1 MIHLYIFLYLDYITF
16 QQKSETENLKMATEI
31 SKYLKQDN
39 IMQQLSETLGRNSA
53 PLVTSAL
60 TAVANNYQL
69 KDATP
74 VSVYT
79 SLMKAAALNLTVDP
93 NLGFAYLVPYKRNFK
108 ENGQWVNVTEAQLQ
122 IGYKGLVQL
131 ALRSG
136 QIKSV
141 NTGTIYESEFKG
153 YNKITGEFTIDE
165 TIIPDEDNDEVAG
178 YFAYVQLVNGGEV
191 KQFSRKKQIEHFAKK
206 YSKAYSYDLD
216 NNKKSS
222 PWSTEFNAMAEKTVL
237 KQVLKFVPMSL
248 EMQEAVS
255 VDENDMK
262 WAKRVDEVTG
272 LEIPDQQQ
280 IENFDKDDYAA
291 KKMEELKAQS
301 QNKQPKEVTA
311 EDF

>member
-1 MIHLYIFLYLDYITF
+1 
-16 QQKSETENLKMATEI
+16 MATEI
-31 SKYLKQDN
+31 SQYLKQDN

-60 TAVANNYQL
+60 TAVATNYQL

-136 QIKSV
+136 QIRSV

-280 IENFDKDDYAA
+280 IENFDKDDYAS

-301 QNKQPKEVTA
+301 QKKKSKEVTA

>member
-1 MIHLYIFLYLDYITF
+1 
-16 QQKSETENLKMATEI
+16 MATEI
-31 SKYLKQDN
+31 SNYLKQDN

-60 TAVANNYQL
+60 TAIANNYQL

-301 QNKQPKEVTA
+301 QKKEPKEVTM
-311 EDF
+311 ENF

>member
-1 MIHLYIFLYLDYITF
+1 MCLYIFLYLDYITF
-16 QQKSETENLKMATEI
+16 QQKSETENLKMANEI
-31 SKYLKQDN
+31 SSYLKQPN

-93 NLGFAYLVPYKRNFK
+93 NLGFAYLVPYKRKFK

-165 TIIPDEDNDEVAG
+165 TIIPDEDKDEVAG
-178 YFAYVQLVNGGEV
+178 YFAYVQLVNGGES
-191 KQFSRKKQIEHFAKK
+191 KQFSRKKQIEYFAKK

-255 VDENDMK
+255 IDENDMK
-262 WAKRVDEVTG
+262 WAKRVDEETG

-301 QNKQPKEVTA
+301 QKKEPKEVTM

>member
-1 MIHLYIFLYLDYITF
+1 
-16 QQKSETENLKMATEI
+16 MATEI
-31 SKYLKQDN
+31 SNYLKQDN

-191 KQFSRKKQIEHFAKK
+191 KQFSRKKQIERFAKK

-301 QNKQPKEVTA
+301 QKKEPKEVTM

>member
-1 MIHLYIFLYLDYITF
+1 
-16 QQKSETENLKMATEI
+16 MATEI

-165 TIIPDEDNDEVAG
+165 TIIPDEDKDEVAG

-262 WAKRVDEVTG
+262 WAKRVDEETG
-272 LEIPDQQQ
+272 LEIPDQHQ

-301 QNKQPKEVTA
+301 QNKEPKEVTM

>member
-1 MIHLYIFLYLDYITF
+1 
-16 QQKSETENLKMATEI
+16 MATEI
-31 SKYLKQDN
+31 SNYLKQDN

-165 TIIPDEDNDEVAG
+165 TIIPDEDKDEVAG

-301 QNKQPKEVTA
+301 QKKEPKEVTM
-311 EDF
+311 ENF

>member
-1 MIHLYIFLYLDYITF
+1 
-16 QQKSETENLKMATEI
+16 MATEI

-301 QNKQPKEVTA
+301 QKKEPKEVTM
-311 EDF
+311 ENF

>member
-1 MIHLYIFLYLDYITF
+1 
-16 QQKSETENLKMATEI
+16 MATEI

-60 TAVANNYQL
+60 TAIANNYQL

-74 VSVYT
+74 VSVLT
-79 SLMKAAALNLTVDP
+79 ALMKAAALNLTVDP

-141 NTGTIYESEFKG
+141 NTGTIYDSEFKG

-165 TIIPDEDNDEVAG
+165 TIIPDEDKDEVAG
-178 YFAYVQLVNGGEV
+178 YFAYVQLINGGEV

-262 WAKRVDEVTG
+262 WAKRVDEETG

-291 KKMEELKAQS
+291 KKMEELKTQS
-301 QNKQPKEVTA
+301 QKKEPKEVSM

>member
-1 MIHLYIFLYLDYITF
+1 
-16 QQKSETENLKMATEI
+16 MATEI
-31 SKYLKQDN
+31 SNYLKQDN

-60 TAVANNYQL
+60 TAIANNYQL

-165 TIIPDEDNDEVAG
+165 TIIPDEDKDEVAG

-262 WAKRVDEVTG
+262 WAKRVDEETG
-272 LEIPDQQQ
+272 LEIPDQHQ

-301 QNKQPKEVTA
+301 QNKEPKEVTM

>member
-1 MIHLYIFLYLDYITF
+1 MLYLDYITF

-31 SKYLKQDN
+31 SNYLKQDN

-60 TAVANNYQL
+60 TAIANNYQL

-191 KQFSRKKQIEHFAKK
+191 KQFSRKKQIERFAKK

-262 WAKRVDEVTG
+262 WAKRVDEETG
-272 LEIPDQQQ
+272 LEIPDQHQ

-301 QNKQPKEVTA
+301 QNKEPKEVTM

>member
-1 MIHLYIFLYLDYITF
+1 
-16 QQKSETENLKMATEI
+16 MATEI

-191 KQFSRKKQIEHFAKK
+191 KQFSRKKQIERFAKK

-280 IENFDKDDYAA
+280 IENFDKDDYAT

-301 QNKQPKEVTA
+301 QKKEPKEVTM

>member
-1 MIHLYIFLYLDYITF
+1 
-16 QQKSETENLKMATEI
+16 MATEI
-31 SKYLKQDN
+31 SNYLKQDN

-165 TIIPDEDNDEVAG
+165 TIIPDEDKDEVAG
-178 YFAYVQLVNGGEV
+178 YFAYVKLVNGGEV

-262 WAKRVDEVTG
+262 WAKRVDEETG
-272 LEIPDQQQ
+272 LEIPDQHQ

-301 QNKQPKEVTA
+301 QNKEPKEVTM

>member
-1 MIHLYIFLYLDYITF
+1 
-16 QQKSETENLKMATEI
+16 MATEI

-60 TAVANNYQL
+60 TAIANNYQL

-74 VSVYT
+74 VSVLT
-79 SLMKAAALNLTVDP
+79 ALMKAAALNLTVDP

-165 TIIPDEDNDEVAG
+165 TIIPDEDKDEVAG

-262 WAKRVDEVTG
+262 WAKRVDEETG
-272 LEIPDQQQ
+272 LEIPDQHQ

-301 QNKQPKEVTA
+301 QNKEPKEVTM
-311 EDF
+311 EVF

>member
-1 MIHLYIFLYLDYITF
+1 
-16 QQKSETENLKMATEI
+16 MATEI
-31 SKYLKQDN
+31 SNYLKQDN

-60 TAVANNYQL
+60 TAIANNYQL

-165 TIIPDEDNDEVAG
+165 TIIPDEDKDEVAG

-301 QNKQPKEVTA
+301 QNKESKEVTM

>member
-1 MIHLYIFLYLDYITF
+1 
-16 QQKSETENLKMATEI
+16 MATEI

-191 KQFSRKKQIEHFAKK
+191 KQFSRKKQIERFAKK

>member
-1 MIHLYIFLYLDYITF
+1 
-16 QQKSETENLKMATEI
+16 MATEI

-60 TAVANNYQL
+60 TAIANNYQL

-74 VSVYT
+74 VSVLT
-79 SLMKAAALNLTVDP
+79 ALMKAAALNLTVDP

-165 TIIPDEDNDEVAG
+165 TIIPDEDKDEVAG

-262 WAKRVDEVTG
+262 WAKRVDEETG
-272 LEIPDQQQ
+272 LEIPDQHQ

-301 QNKQPKEVTA
+301 QNKEPKEVA
-311 EDF
+311 MGDF

>member
-1 MIHLYIFLYLDYITF
+1 
-16 QQKSETENLKMATEI
+16 MATEI

-74 VSVYT
+74 VSLYT

-301 QNKQPKEVTA
+301 QKKEPKEVTM
-311 EDF
+311 ENF

>member
-1 MIHLYIFLYLDYITF
+1 
-16 QQKSETENLKMATEI
+16 MATEI

-60 TAVANNYQL
+60 TAIANNYQL

-74 VSVYT
+74 VSVLT
-79 SLMKAAALNLTVDP
+79 ALMKAAALNLTVDP

-165 TIIPDEDNDEVAG
+165 TIIPDEDKDEVAG

-262 WAKRVDEVTG
+262 WAKRVDEETG
-272 LEIPDQQQ
+272 LEIPDQHQ

-301 QNKQPKEVTA
+301 QNKEPKEVTMG
-311 EDF
+311 DF

>member
-1 MIHLYIFLYLDYITF
+1 
-16 QQKSETENLKMATEI
+16 MATEI

-60 TAVANNYQL
+60 TAIANNYQL

-74 VSVYT
+74 VSVLT
-79 SLMKAAALNLTVDP
+79 ALMKAAALNLTVDP

-141 NTGTIYESEFKG
+141 NTGTIYQSEFKG

-165 TIIPDEDNDEVAG
+165 TIIPDEDKDEVAG

-262 WAKRVDEVTG
+262 WAKRVDEETG
-272 LEIPDQQQ
+272 LEIPDQHQ

-301 QNKQPKEVTA
+301 QNKEPKEVTM

>member
-1 MIHLYIFLYLDYITF
+1 
-16 QQKSETENLKMATEI
+16 MATEI

-60 TAVANNYQL
+60 TAIANNYQL

-74 VSVYT
+74 VSVLT
-79 SLMKAAALNLTVDP
+79 ALMKAAALNLTVDP
-93 NLGFAYLVPYKRNFK
+93 NLGFAYLVPYKRKFK

-165 TIIPDEDNDEVAG
+165 TIIPDEDKDEVAG
-178 YFAYVQLVNGGEV
+178 YFAYVQLVNGGES

-255 VDENDMK
+255 IDENDMK
-262 WAKRVDEVTG
+262 WAKRVDEETG

-280 IENFDKDDYAA
+280 IENFNKDDYAS

-301 QNKQPKEVTA
+301 QKKQPKEVTA

>member
-1 MIHLYIFLYLDYITF
+1 
-16 QQKSETENLKMATEI
+16 MATEI
-31 SKYLKQDN
+31 SNYLKQDN
-39 IMQQLSETLGRNSA
+39 IMQQLTETLGRNSA

-60 TAVANNYQL
+60 TAIANNYQL

-262 WAKRVDEVTG
+262 WAKRVDEETG

-301 QNKQPKEVTA
+301 QKKEPKEVTM

>member
-1 MIHLYIFLYLDYITF
+1 
-16 QQKSETENLKMATEI
+16 MANEI
-31 SKYLKQDN
+31 STYLNQPK
-39 IMQQLSETLGRNSA
+39 ILQQLSDTLGRNSKS
-53 PLVTSAL
+53 LVTSAL
-60 TAVANNYQL
+60 TAVTNNYQL

-74 VSVYT
+74 ASVYT
-79 SLMKAAALNLTVDP
+79 SLMKAASLNLTVDP

-206 YSKAYSYDLD
+206 YSKAYSYDVE

-255 VDENDMK
+255 IDENDMK
-262 WAKRVDEVTG
+262 WANKVDDVTG

-301 QNKQPKEVTA
+301 QKKEPKEVTM

>member
-1 MIHLYIFLYLDYITF
+1 
-16 QQKSETENLKMATEI
+16 MATEI
-31 SKYLKQDN
+31 SNYLKQDN

-60 TAVANNYQL
+60 TAIANNYQL

-191 KQFSRKKQIEHFAKK
+191 KQFSRKKQIERFAKK

-262 WAKRVDEVTG
+262 WAKGVDEVTG

-301 QNKQPKEVTA
+301 QKKEPKEVTM

>member
-1 MIHLYIFLYLDYITF
+1 
-16 QQKSETENLKMATEI
+16 MATEI
-31 SKYLKQDN
+31 SNYLKQDN

-60 TAVANNYQL
+60 TAIANNYQL

-301 QNKQPKEVTA
+301 QNKEPKEVTM

>member
-1 MIHLYIFLYLDYITF
+1 
-16 QQKSETENLKMATEI
+16 MATEI
-31 SKYLKQDN
+31 SNYLKQDN

-60 TAVANNYQL
+60 TAIANNYQL

-74 VSVYT
+74 VSVLT
-79 SLMKAAALNLTVDP
+79 ALMKAAALNLTVDP

-165 TIIPDEDNDEVAG
+165 TIIPDEDKDEVAG

-262 WAKRVDEVTG
+262 WAKRVDEETG

-301 QNKQPKEVTA
+301 QNKEPKEVTA

>member
-1 MIHLYIFLYLDYITF
+1 
-16 QQKSETENLKMATEI
+16 MATEI

-191 KQFSRKKQIEHFAKK
+191 KQFSRKKQIERFAKK

-301 QNKQPKEVTA
+301 QKKEPKEVTM

>member
-1 MIHLYIFLYLDYITF
+1 M
-16 QQKSETENLKMATEI
+16 
-31 SKYLKQDN
+31 
-39 IMQQLSETLGRNSA
+39 
-53 PLVTSAL
+53 
-60 TAVANNYQL
+60 
-69 KDATP
+69 
-74 VSVYT
+74 
-79 SLMKAAALNLTVDP
+79 
-93 NLGFAYLVPYKRNFK
+93 
-108 ENGQWVNVTEAQLQ
+108 
-122 IGYKGLVQL
+122 QL

-191 KQFSRKKQIEHFAKK
+191 KQFSRKKQIERFAKK

-301 QNKQPKEVTA
+301 QKKEPKEVTM

>member
-1 MIHLYIFLYLDYITF
+1 
-16 QQKSETENLKMATEI
+16 MATEI

-60 TAVANNYQL
+60 TAIANNYQL

-74 VSVYT
+74 VSVLT
-79 SLMKAAALNLTVDP
+79 ALMKAAALNLTVDP

-136 QIKSV
+136 QIRSV

-165 TIIPDEDNDEVAG
+165 TIIPDEDKDEVAG

-262 WAKRVDEVTG
+262 WAKRVDEETG

-291 KKMEELKAQS
+291 KKMEELKTQS

>member
-1 MIHLYIFLYLDYITF
+1 
-16 QQKSETENLKMATEI
+16 MATEI
-31 SKYLKQDN
+31 SNYLKQDN

-301 QNKQPKEVTA
+301 QNKEPKEVTM

>member
-1 MIHLYIFLYLDYITF
+1 
-16 QQKSETENLKMATEI
+16 MATEI
-31 SKYLKQDN
+31 SNYLKQDN

-60 TAVANNYQL
+60 TAIANNYQL

-191 KQFSRKKQIEHFAKK
+191 KQFSRKKQIERFAKK

-301 QNKQPKEVTA
+301 QKKEPKEVTM

>member
-1 MIHLYIFLYLDYITF
+1 
-16 QQKSETENLKMATEI
+16 MATEI

-60 TAVANNYQL
+60 TAIANNYQL

-74 VSVYT
+74 VSVLT
-79 SLMKAAALNLTVDP
+79 ALMKAAALNLTVDP

-165 TIIPDEDNDEVAG
+165 TIIPDEDKDEVAG

-262 WAKRVDEVTG
+262 WAKRVDEETG

-280 IENFDKDDYAA
+280 IENFNKDDYAA

-301 QNKQPKEVTA
+301 QKKEPKEVTA

>member
-1 MIHLYIFLYLDYITF
+1 
-16 QQKSETENLKMATEI
+16 MATEI
-31 SKYLKQDN
+31 SNYLKQDN

-60 TAVANNYQL
+60 TAIANNYQL

-74 VSVYT
+74 VSVLT
-79 SLMKAAALNLTVDP
+79 ALMKAAALNLTVDP

-165 TIIPDEDNDEVAG
+165 TIIPDEDKDEVAG

-262 WAKRVDEVTG
+262 WAKRVDEETG
-272 LEIPDQQQ
+272 LEIPDQHQ

-301 QNKQPKEVTA
+301 QNKEPKEVTM

>member
-1 MIHLYIFLYLDYITF
+1 
-16 QQKSETENLKMATEI
+16 MATEI

-60 TAVANNYQL
+60 TAIANNYQL

-74 VSVYT
+74 VSVLT
-79 SLMKAAALNLTVDP
+79 ALMKAAALNLTVDP

-141 NTGTIYESEFKG
+141 NTGTIYQSEFKG

-165 TIIPDEDNDEVAG
+165 TIIPDEDKDEVAG

-262 WAKRVDEVTG
+262 WAKMVDEETG
-272 LEIPDQQQ
+272 LEIPDQHQ

-301 QNKQPKEVTA
+301 QNKEPKEVTM

>member
-1 MIHLYIFLYLDYITF
+1 
-16 QQKSETENLKMATEI
+16 MATEI
-31 SKYLKQDN
+31 SNYLKQDN

-60 TAVANNYQL
+60 TAIANNYQL

-153 YNKITGEFTIDE
+153 YNKITGEFIIDE

-301 QNKQPKEVTA
+301 QNKEPKEVTM

>member
-1 MIHLYIFLYLDYITF
+1 
-16 QQKSETENLKMATEI
+16 MATEI

-108 ENGQWVNVTEAQLQ
+108 ENGQWVDVTEAQLQ

-165 TIIPDEDNDEVAG
+165 TIIPDEDKDEVAG

-262 WAKRVDEVTG
+262 WAKRVDEETG
-272 LEIPDQQQ
+272 LEIPDQHQ

-301 QNKQPKEVTA
+301 QNKEPKEVTM

>member
-1 MIHLYIFLYLDYITF
+1 
-16 QQKSETENLKMATEI
+16 MATEI

-60 TAVANNYQL
+60 TAIANNYQL

-74 VSVYT
+74 VSVLT
-79 SLMKAAALNLTVDP
+79 ALMKAAALNLTVDP

-141 NTGTIYESEFKG
+141 NTGTIYQSEFKG

-165 TIIPDEDNDEVAG
+165 TIIPDEDKDEVAG

-262 WAKRVDEVTG
+262 WAKRVDEETG
-272 LEIPDQQQ
+272 LEIPDQHQ

-301 QNKQPKEVTA
+301 QNKEQKEVTM

>member
-1 MIHLYIFLYLDYITF
+1 
-16 QQKSETENLKMATEI
+16 MATEI

-60 TAVANNYQL
+60 TAIANNYQL

-301 QNKQPKEVTA
+301 QKKEPKEVTM

>member
-1 MIHLYIFLYLDYITF
+1 
-16 QQKSETENLKMATEI
+16 MATEI
-31 SKYLKQDN
+31 SNYLKQDN

-141 NTGTIYESEFKG
+141 NTGTIYDSEFKG

-165 TIIPDEDNDEVAG
+165 TIIPDEDKDEVAG
-178 YFAYVQLVNGGEV
+178 YFAYVQLINGGEV

-262 WAKRVDEVTG
+262 WAKRVDEETG
-272 LEIPDQQQ
+272 LEIPDQHQ

-301 QNKQPKEVTA
+301 QNKEPKEVTM